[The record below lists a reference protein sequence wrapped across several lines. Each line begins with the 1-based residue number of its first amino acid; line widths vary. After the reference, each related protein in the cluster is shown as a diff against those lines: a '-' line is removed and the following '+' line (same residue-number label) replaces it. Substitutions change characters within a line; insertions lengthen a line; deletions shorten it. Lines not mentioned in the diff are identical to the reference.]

1 MSTEYGFLLPNKT
14 RIVHGAGSAK
24 RDAFPPH
31 VEIPGQLQTF
41 SGGHANDPSSTPCF
55 CGPHGI
61 LPFTTETRMP
71 RHVHMSAAEPT
82 NTKQQRRYVVEKIM
96 VMDGVAV
103 AELGGEIYV
112 IPPYTLVLIGAGVPH
127 TWTACP
133 KGIDFRELG
142 FGAGDAED
150 EAAAVSTGS
159 FVAVFEYEAPTAF
172 YPTAQ
177 TETLTTEEDYVRC
190 EDLHSIRIPS
200 MTAAEL
206 KEQAWFVW
214 GKMVRKLGAGVDR

>member
-1 MSTEYGFLLPNKT
+1 
-14 RIVHGAGSAK
+14 
-24 RDAFPPH
+24 
-31 VEIPGQLQTF
+31 
-41 SGGHANDPSSTPCF
+41 
-55 CGPHGI
+55 
-61 LPFTTETRMP
+61 
-71 RHVHMSAAEPT
+71 MSAAEPT
-82 NTKQQRRYVVEKIM
+82 STNTRPQRRYVVEKIM

-133 KGIDFRELG
+133 EGIDFGELG
-142 FGAGDAED
+142 FGAGDDDGHGED
-150 EAAAVSTGS
+150 EETAAAAAAVSTGR

-177 TETLTTEEDYVRC
+177 IETLTTEEDYVRC

-200 MTAAEL
+200 LTAAEL
-206 KEQAWFVW
+206 KGRAWFVW
-214 GKMVRKLGAGVDR
+214 GKEARKLAGGGVDRR